1 VSRAFLTRLA
11 RDEGPR
17 VLAILAHRL
26 RDLDLAE
33 DALQDALVEASR
45 SLREAPAHP
54 GAWLLQ
60 VARRR
65 ALDRLRR
72 RSAEAARIEA
82 ATERS
87 PAAEPRTPEQ
97 ALTEFPDERLRLL
110 FLAAHPALDAPTQVV
125 LTLRL
130 VGGLTT
136 KEIASALLLQEA
148 TVGQRISRA
157 KRKIRAAKIPFAVP
171 EDLAPRLD
179 VVRAVLYLVFNE
191 GYLASRSPG
200 LRVDLMD
207 EALRLAALLD
217 RLLPHRPETLGLL
230 ALMQLHRSRADARFD
245 ADGALVLLDE
255 QDRRRWRVADI
266 AAGNATLHRAMALKA
281 PGPYQL
287 QAVVA
292 ALHANAPTAGATPW
306 HTIAEVYDALVEH
319 QPTAVVRLNRAVARG
334 MADGPEAG
342 LAAVDELAEALDGY
356 HLFHAAR
363 ARFLEGLAD
372 AAAAAEAYRRAL
384 ERARNPS
391 ERAFLEARLRG
402 VS

>member
-97 ALTEFPDERLRLL
+97 ALTEFPTSGSACSSSPPTRPSTRRRRSCSPS
-110 FLAAHPALDAPTQVV
+110 ASSAGSPPRRSPARSSCRRPPS
-125 LTLRL
+125 
-130 VGGLTT
+130 GSG
-136 KEIASALLLQEA
+136 SAEPS
-148 TVGQRISRA
+148 G
-157 KRKIRAAKIPFAVP
+157 KIRAAKIPFAVP

-292 ALHANAPTAGATPW
+292 ALHANAPTAALRPGTRSPRSTTRSSSTSRPQWSASTGRWPGAW
-306 HTIAEVYDALVEH
+306 
-319 QPTAVVRLNRAVARG
+319 PTAPR
-334 MADGPEAG
+334 PG

-363 ARFLEGLAD
+363 ARFLEGLTDAD
-372 AAAAAEAYRRAL
+372 AAAEAYRRAL